1 MAKNVLFIGPY
12 RQGLDGWNIA
22 AREYIRALVKTG
34 VNLTIR
40 PIYMGAGVSEP
51 PIEFLELEENK
62 LPYYDVVI
70 QNVLPHLAE
79 YNGNFGKNI
88 ALFYTES
95 CGWKNTW
102 VSRLSCMDE
111 VWVPS
116 FADSNNLT
124 LSGYTGKISEVPIP
138 TDVSKFNKSYE
149 SKQLHDLLE
158 TDSFK
163 FYFIGE
169 LIQRKCLDKLIQA
182 FHIEFD
188 PLENVELVVKT
199 SKSGLGPEQVVKM
212 FDQYVTT
219 IKSTL
224 RLHGKL
230 DQYKE
235 ELCITGKLTEEELCY
250 LHSKCNCFV
259 MPSMGESWSMPVL
272 DAVGFGKAPIV
283 IKNTGPHTIVQSE
296 NYGWIVPSFLDHISV
311 IDAPLPDIYSGYEL
325 WHSYSLKDLCK
336 TMRSAFEEKSTFK
349 SENCIERA
357 YDFSYD
363 KVAKFIKEI
372 I

>member
-40 PIYMGAGVSEP
+40 PIYMGQGVSEP
-51 PIEFLELEENK
+51 PLEFLELEENK

-79 YNGNFGKNI
+79 YNGNYGKNI

-95 CGWKNTW
+95 CGWHNTW

-124 LSGYTGKISEVPIP
+124 LSGYDKDIREVPIP
-138 TDVSKFNKSYE
+138 TDVGKFVKSYE
-149 SKQLHDLLE
+149 SDQLHNILDS
-158 TDSFK
+158 DSFK

-169 LIQRKCLDKLIQA
+169 LIQRKCLDRLVQA

-199 SKSGLGPEQVVKM
+199 SKSGLAPEQVVKM
-212 FDQYVTT
+212 FNDYVTT
-219 IKSTL
+219 IKTNL
-224 RLHGKL
+224 RLHGRI

-235 ELCITGKLTEEELCY
+235 ELCITGKLTEDELCY
-250 LHSKCNCFV
+250 LHSRSNCFV

-272 DAVGFGKAPIV
+272 DAAGFGKTPIV
-283 IKNTGPHTIVQSE
+283 IRDTGPNAIIDE
-296 NYGWIVPSFLDHISV
+296 NSGWVVPSFLDHV
-311 IDAPLPDIYSGYEL
+311 NVMDAPLPDIYTGYEL
-325 WHSYSLKDLCK
+325 WHNYSLKNLCK
-336 TMRSAFEEKSTFK
+336 AMRSAFEDKDTFK
-349 SENCIERA
+349 SDNCIEKA
-357 YDFSYD
+357 FEYSYE
-363 KVAKFIKEI
+363 KVAMFMKELI
-372 I
+372 